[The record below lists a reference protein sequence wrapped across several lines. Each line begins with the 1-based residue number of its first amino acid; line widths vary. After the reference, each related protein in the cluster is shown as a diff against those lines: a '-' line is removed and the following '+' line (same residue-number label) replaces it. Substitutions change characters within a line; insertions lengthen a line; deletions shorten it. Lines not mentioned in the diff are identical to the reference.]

1 MKRTLLFL
9 SSLFFLSSFKTYSQN
24 CTLRCPDNIV
34 VPADPG
40 KEGTIVKFDKV
51 QFPDICG
58 TITYTPASGGFFRL
72 GNHSIIVQSS
82 TGQRCSFTVVVTDN
96 EPPVLSEIMLT
107 RTQLWPASNK
117 MKKVGLS
124 YTVTD
129 NGEDVKTQV
138 TVSSNATDGI
148 KDYEI
153 SDKKNIK
160 LKASRLPDGSPR
172 IYTITVTATDEAGNK
187 STRTT
192 TIAVSNSMTPK
203 PSK

>member
-34 VPADPG
+34 VAADPG

-96 EPPVLSEIMLT
+96 EPPVLSDIMLT
-107 RTQLWPASNK
+107 RTQLWPATNK

-187 STRTT
+187 SSRTT
-192 TIAVSNSMTPK
+192 TIAVSNSMTAK